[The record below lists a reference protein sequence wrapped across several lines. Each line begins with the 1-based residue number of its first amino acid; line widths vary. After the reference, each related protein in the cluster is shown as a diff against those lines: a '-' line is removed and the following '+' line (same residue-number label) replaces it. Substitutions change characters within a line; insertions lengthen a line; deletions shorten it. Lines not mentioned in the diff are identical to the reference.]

1 MELRSLTLVQD
12 EEGLLVQDV
21 RELGSLDS
29 QGKEDRSTDGGLG
42 QLYNDE
48 WVCGWALTLS

>member
-1 MELRSLTLVQD
+1 M
-12 EEGLLVQDV
+12 VQDV

-29 QGKEDRSTDGGLG
+29 QVKEDRSTDGGLG

-48 WVCGWALTLS
+48 WVWLGLDTLLGKLRAWIYFL